1 MIGWLVGFDTA
12 FLPTFWLVMEFLT
25 DSQAHDELEVIIV
38 KIE

>member
-1 MIGWLVGFDTA
+1 VFDTA
-12 FLPTFWLVMEFLT
+12 FLPIFRFVTELLT